1 MAYYYG
7 DLWDLEDYD
16 TFRVIEKT
24 GEITLERVL
33 DNANTVPQYV
43 VSICAM
49 SCSDGFVYPHCLQ
62 QTTSMSCFFLR

>member
-7 DLWDLEDYD
+7 DLWDQEDYD

-49 SCSDGFVYPHCLQ
+49 S
-62 QTTSMSCFFLR
+62 